1 MAALTGPGL
10 ADGEHHLPGGLVV
23 PAYAGAYLGSLVPA
37 LQAPRGERPGWLP
50 PALAQAGQVVLLV
63 LDGLG
68 WEQLAQRKAV
78 APLMSS
84 MDGCPITSV
93 APTTTATALSSL
105 TLGMAPAAHG
115 IVGYKFALDGPS
127 GREVLNVLRWTTS
140 SGDARSFAP
149 PARLQQEPAFGG
161 CPVPVVS
168 RADFSGSGFTAAH
181 QRGAREVGW
190 VVPSSMALLV
200 RRLLGEREPFVYA
213 YYDGVDKVAHAT
225 GLGELYD
232 GELAAVDR
240 LVGDMLAALPTGAAL
255 AVVAD
260 HGQVEV
266 GGAATFLPAEVV
278 RETTMT
284 SGDARFRWLHCRP
297 GRTEALLGLLRELYA
312 GRAWV
317 ATRAEVV
324 DAGLFGGP
332 LQAGAWERLGDIAL
346 VPLDD
351 GAYLDPRDAGE
362 GEARLVCRHG
372 GLSSAEMLVPLLAA
386 AA

>member
-1 MAALTGPGL
+1 MGVLSVPGATG
-10 ADGEHHLPGGLVV
+10 GEHRLPGRLVA
-23 PAYAGAYLGSLVPA
+23 PAYGGAYLGSLVPA
-37 LQAPRGERPGWLP
+37 LQAPPGERPPWLP
-50 PALAQAGQVVLLV
+50 PVLARAGQVVLLV

-68 WEQLAQRKAV
+68 WEQLAQRRTV
-78 APLMSS
+78 APLLGS
-84 MDGCPITSV
+84 MEGGPITSV

-149 PARLQQEPAFGG
+149 PAQLQPAAAFGG
-161 CPVPVVS
+161 RPVPVVS

-181 QRGAREVGW
+181 QRGAREMGW

-200 RRLLGEREPFVYA
+200 RRLLGEGEPFVYA

-232 GELAAVDR
+232 GELSAVDR
-240 LVGDMLAALPTGAAL
+240 LVGDMLAVLPAGAAL

-266 GGAATFLPAEVV
+266 GAAASFLPAEVV
-278 RETTMT
+278 QETTMT

-297 GRTEALLGLLRELYA
+297 GRTDGLLRLLHELYA

-324 DAGLFGGP
+324 DAGVFGGP
-332 LQAGAWERLGDIAL
+332 LQGPAWERLGDIAL

-351 GAYLDPRDAGE
+351 GAYMDPRDAGD
-362 GEARLVCRHG
+362 ARLVCRHG
-372 GLSSAEMLVPLLAA
+372 GLSRAEMLVPLLGGAA
-386 AA
+386 